1 MGRPKKNLSNCK
13 DGKLFFANYP
23 SYLCLLLLSLMIY
36 QHHDV
41 LLLPS
46 IISLINFYSLTYLFY
61 CAATNPTTKTQY
73 RIAIVQI
80 NHKHPFLGIL
90 MKKKKKVSE

>member
-1 MGRPKKNLSNCK
+1 
-13 DGKLFFANYP
+13 
-23 SYLCLLLLSLMIY
+23 MIY

-90 MKKKKKVSE
+90 MKNVVYAVIMYVIGKII